1 MNTNNEYPPNNN
13 SLLLLTT
20 FVNVRTIKIHRRF
33 WYIDIKS
40 CAGCLKTHKYLIYQ
54 QVTSKQAS
62 VFDCLCG
69 SEMGFEM
76 GIASRG
82 IPKVLNNTLDRK
94 KKKKR
99 SPFTKKIN
107 AFKMITQFVEMNES
121 H

>member
-1 MNTNNEYPPNNN
+1 MT
-13 SLLLLTT
+13 
-20 FVNVRTIKIHRRF
+20 V
-33 WYIDIKS
+33 
-40 CAGCLKTHKYLIYQ
+40 C
-54 QVTSKQAS
+54 
-62 VFDCLCG
+62 CG
-69 SEMGFEM
+69 PEMGFEM

-82 IPKVLNNTLDRK
+82 IPKVRNNTLDRK

>member
-1 MNTNNEYPPNNN
+1 M
-13 SLLLLTT
+13 
-20 FVNVRTIKIHRRF
+20 
-33 WYIDIKS
+33 
-40 CAGCLKTHKYLIYQ
+40 IYQ
-54 QVTSKQAS
+54 QVTSRQAFLT
-62 VFDCLCG
+62 VCCG
-69 SEMGFEM
+69 PEMGFEM